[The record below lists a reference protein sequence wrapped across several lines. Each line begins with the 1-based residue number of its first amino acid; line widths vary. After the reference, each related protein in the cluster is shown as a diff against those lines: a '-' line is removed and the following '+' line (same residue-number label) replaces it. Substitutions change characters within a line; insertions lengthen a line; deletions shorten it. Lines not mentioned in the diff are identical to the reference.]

1 MRAQTLI
8 CVCLLAALPVTRTF
22 VRPAVMQSRSLPSV
36 CPRVP
41 AGQPP
46 PPSVGM
52 ISRGDRRALSGN
64 HSKYDDDKQMAG
76 TSMLRADTGVRGG
89 TPPPPLAVP
98 EKKLDEM
105 RAQAGVLRTRILK
118 QQEELRRLEHKI
130 EQARSTR
137 KMAPLPA
144 PINSVTQTLDRTLT
158 KGGAARVLG
167 TFWESVRLVKRKLE
181 RVRAKRGP
189 ENRRWDSVGTYLSA
203 QASTAVRIGGKLAQD
218 PSRLVQVMVLTKASL
233 VLAVVLMTAMVLMTV
248 CSSDVYY
255 DASAR
260 LAQDLSRLAH
270 VASTCLVCVC
280 VCVCVC
286 V

>member
-1 MRAQTLI
+1 MKMRVQALV
-8 CVCLLAALPVTRTF
+8 CVCILAALPVTRTF
-22 VRPAVMQSRSLPSV
+22 VHPAVIQSRSWPSLWH
-36 CPRVP
+36 RVP

-46 PPSVGM
+46 PPSVCM

-64 HSKYDDDKQMAG
+64 YSKYDDDEPTAG

-137 KMAPLPA
+137 KMASLPA
-144 PINSVTQTLDRTLT
+144 PISSVTQTLDRTLT

-167 TFWESVRLVKRKLE
+167 TFWESVRLLKRKLE

-218 PSRLVQVMVLTKASL
+218 PSRLVQVTVLTKASL
-233 VLAVVLMTAMVLMTV
+233 FLTAVVLMTAAISFL
-248 CSSDVYY
+248 SSGVYY
-255 DASAR
+255 ETS
-260 LAQDLSRLAH
+260 
-270 VASTCLVCVC
+270 
-280 VCVCVC
+280 
-286 V
+286 